1 MIKPRPTPKSLPIS
15 WFVIAIIALAL
26 VNYTYLILRTGGA
39 LSEND
44 TYQLTRVT
52 LSAEVADTI
61 LESPRPYSHGMNYPA
76 FLLQV
81 SELSGLSVNAL
92 QLVVL
97 PLVFALFL
105 PIVAFVT
112 YREITRSDV
121 IGLLATFLL
130 FLQPDFLWV
139 TWRGSHEK
147 ITWALV
153 LGLFFILA
161 RTFQLRGQLRTM
173 LVNIAVFYLLALGL
187 INTNMFFS
195 SSFIIAVVI
204 TFLGGRVVIAFLERR
219 RSTPDR
225 PLIDLHLQRLI
236 YVAAAC
242 LLLVYV
248 TIFYLYPPARF
259 SLFNV
264 DQLFGRVSTL
274 VFNVDPVAEPELVNP
289 YNYVTSTW
297 TSPLVYFALTFFNW
311 LILGVASLT
320 WIVVMWRFWRH
331 KLNPHQHGTLLFLC
345 LAFAAFSIQVVVS
358 AFADLSGS
366 IGANLQV
373 RLFTPVMMFGVPL
386 AAIGVF
392 TVVQRVQ
399 LPTRLR
405 PVIVTLVAIAFLY
418 FEFAALS
425 KAANEPLFS
434 NKWVFITRPEQ
445 ATATWLSRYGISGS
459 IWTGVDE
466 RYRSDLHVVS
476 TLLQDDADKQMQ
488 LYNGSSLNT
497 DYYVW
502 SEVER
507 ARWIRLNL
515 YMPNVLLSS
524 RHLIYDNGSTQI
536 YRRPALTIYQD

>member
-1 MIKPRPTPKSLPIS
+1 MTVRQANGPALRQTPT
-15 WFVIAIIALAL
+15 
-26 VNYTYLILRTGGA
+26 
-39 LSEND
+39 
-44 TYQLTRVT
+44 
-52 LSAEVADTI
+52 
-61 LESPRPYSHGMNYPA
+61 
-76 FLLQV
+76 
-81 SELSGLSVNAL
+81 
-92 QLVVL
+92 
-97 PLVFALFL
+97 
-105 PIVAFVT
+105 
-112 YREITRSDV
+112 
-121 IGLLATFLL
+121 
-130 FLQPDFLWV
+130 
-139 TWRGSHEK
+139 
-147 ITWALV
+147 
-153 LGLFFILA
+153 
-161 RTFQLRGQLRTM
+161 
-173 LVNIAVFYLLALGL
+173 
-187 INTNMFFS
+187 
-195 SSFIIAVVI
+195 
-204 TFLGGRVVIAFLERR
+204 RR
-219 RSTPDR
+219 RSGPHCVPDVGSEYFQAVPKTGNRGDTKTMAEAAVLDINRFLKSMKLGAASATPTPMVADQFTKVTDEVGDEDR
-225 PLIDLHLQRLI
+225 FLSAL
-236 YVAAAC
+236 AA
-242 LLLVYV
+242 
-248 TIFYLYPPARF
+248 
-259 SLFNV
+259 
-264 DQLFGRVSTL
+264 L